1 MKINNFFINLKTLNG
16 FFKNL
21 KNNLEID
28 NVFDLLNFLM
38 LDLLLI
44 LKKFIKFHINYKI
57 FFL

>member
-1 MKINNFFINLKTLNG
+1 MDSLKI
-16 FFKNL
+16 L

-44 LKKFIKFHINYKI
+44 LKKIYLILYK
-57 FFL
+57 L

>member
-1 MKINNFFINLKTLNG
+1 MDSLKI
-16 FFKNL
+16 L

-44 LKKFIKFHINYKI
+44 LKNLLNFI
-57 FFL
+57 